1 MKNIYYPLCCILLFT
16 ACDNEDSDEDP
27 TTDDGTFVL
36 TSAAVANG
44 ELLEAFKCESKTNDI
59 ENSIPLA
66 WENVPEGTASLAVM
80 MYHFPNADDETQS
93 NSYILLWDIDPS
105 VTAIPYG
112 TADDGAWYMGANKDG
127 NTVSYTSPCSPS
139 AGSHEYTITVYALSE
154 TPASLPSESTI
165 AVDYETLK
173 TAIESVTRIGSA
185 SLTFNDVNE

>member
-1 MKNIYYPLCCILLFT
+1 MKNLYYLFLCALLFT
-16 ACDNEDSDEDP
+16 ACDNESSDEDP
-27 TTDDGTFVL
+27 DTDDGTFTI

-44 ELLEAFKCESKTNDI
+44 ELLDAFKCEDKTNDI
-59 ENSIPLA
+59 ENSIPIA

-80 MYHFPNADDETQS
+80 MYHFPNANDQTQA

-127 NTVSYTSPCSPS
+127 TAISYTSPCSPS

-154 TPASLPSESTI
+154 TPTSLPSQSTVD
-165 AVDYETLK
+165 VDYDALK
-173 TAIESVTRIGSA
+173 AAIESVTLVGSA